1 MKFIKLDKRYK
12 GHSWGYN
19 YAFELRKRDV
29 VVRKIQDIL
38 HDMYGAARVYPE
50 GEVSSFWSWDRNKHW
65 FTAPIDGKKV
75 RIYLKDEVDAT
86 MIVMQLPTENRQT

>member
-19 YAFELRKRDV
+19 YAFELRKRDPL
-29 VVRKIQDIL
+29 VRKIQDIL

-50 GEVSSFWSWDRNKHW
+50 DDRLFYLSWDRNKHW
-65 FTAPIDGKKV
+65 FTAPVDGKKV
-75 RIYLKDEVDAT
+75 RIYLRDEVDAT
-86 MIVMQLPTENRQT
+86 MIIIQMPNEKS